1 MAPYGL
7 WVDFCLFHFAIVAN
21 GKSII
26 WSSIKQGEN
35 KTEEFG
41 YKVQSTWW

>member
-7 WVDFCLFHFAIVAN
+7 WVDFCLSHFAIAAN

-26 WSSIKQGEN
+26 QSKTKQGEN

-41 YKVQSTWW
+41 HKDQST